1 MPTIVPVLVAISLS
15 HLLNDTLQSLIPAS
29 YPVLRESFH
38 LSFTQIGFIT
48 FAFQFMA
55 SMLQPFIGF
64 YTDKRPQPF
73 SLAIG
78 MGCSLVGLVLLSLS
92 QNYPMLL
99 VSVALVGLGSAIFHP
114 EASRV
119 ANLAAGRRRGLA
131 QGVFQVGGNLGSSLG
146 PLLAALVLAG
156 KSHTQTI
163 WFTPLALVG
172 LFVLLQVGKWYR
184 GHLSQLKAKPK
195 TFTGLEAPSRRRVLV
210 SLGILVV
217 LVFSKYFYMASMTSY
232 FTFYLMGK
240 FGMGV
245 FEAQIRLFVFMF
257 AVAVGTVL
265 GGPLGDRFGR
275 KYVIWFSIL
284 GVAPFTLALP
294 YADPLWTTILT
305 VPIGLILASAFS
317 AIVVYAQEL
326 VPGKIGT
333 ISGIFYGFSFGMGAL
348 GSVLLGML
356 ADHTSLGFVYQ
367 LCAWLPFLGV
377 LAAFLPRLEKALPFP
392 RK

>member
-1 MPTIVPVLVAISLS
+1 METIVPVLVAISLS
-15 HLLNDTLQSLIPAS
+15 HLINDTIQSLIPAS
-29 YPVLRESFH
+29 YPVLRESFY

-78 MGCSLVGLVLLSLS
+78 MACSLVGLVLLSLS

-119 ANLAAGRRRGLA
+119 ANLAAGKRRGLA
-131 QGVFQVGGNLGSSLG
+131 QGVFQVGGNFGSSLG

-156 KSHTQTI
+156 KSHSQTI

-172 LFVLLQVGKWYR
+172 FIVLLQVGKWYQR
-184 GHLSQLKAKPK
+184 HLSQVHPRARSV
-195 TFTGLEAPSRRRVLV
+195 EALATPSRKRVVV
-210 SLGILVV
+210 SLLILFV

-240 FGMGV
+240 FGVGV
-245 FEAQIRLFVFMF
+245 FEAQLRLFLFMF
-257 AVAVGTVL
+257 AVAAGTVL

-294 YADPLWTTILT
+294 YADPLWTAILT
-305 VPIGLILASAFS
+305 VPIGIILASAFS

-333 ISGIFYGFSFGMGAL
+333 ISGIFYGLSFGMGAL
-348 GSVLLGML
+348 GSVVLGMV
-356 ADHTSLGFVYQ
+356 ADQTSLGFVYQ
-367 LCAWLPFLGV
+367 LCAWLPLLGV
-377 LAAFLPRLEKALPFP
+377 LAAFLPRLDHKA
-392 RK
+392 K

>member
-1 MPTIVPVLVAISLS
+1 MPTIVPVLIAISVS
-15 HLLNDTLQSLIPAS
+15 HLLNDTIQSLIPAS
-29 YPVLRESFH
+29 YPVLQQAFH

-55 SMLQPFIGF
+55 SMLQPFIGY

-73 SLAIG
+73 SLAVG
-78 MGCSLVGLVLLSLS
+78 MACSFVGLVLLSLA

-119 ANLAAGRRRGLA
+119 ANLAAGKRRGLA
-131 QGVFQVGGNLGSSLG
+131 QGVFQVGGNFGSSLG

-156 KSHTQTI
+156 RSHTQTI
-163 WFTPLALVG
+163 WFTPIALVG
-172 LFVLLQVGKWYR
+172 FVVLLQVGRWYK
-184 GHLSQLKAKPK
+184 GHLSELKTRPK
-195 TFTGLEAPSRRRVLV
+195 SFGELETPSRKRVIV
-210 SLGILVV
+210 SLAILVV

-240 FGMGV
+240 FGVGV
-245 FEAQIRLFVFMF
+245 FEAQLRLFLFMF
-257 AVAVGTVL
+257 AVAAGTVL

-294 YADPLWTTILT
+294 YADSFWTAVLT

-348 GSVLLGML
+348 GSVVLGML

-367 LCAWLPFLGV
+367 LCAWLPLLGV
-377 LAAFLPRLEKALPFP
+377 LAAFLPRLEKKKEVKA
-392 RK
+392 

>member
-1 MPTIVPVLVAISLS
+1 MPTIVPVLIAISVS
-15 HLLNDTLQSLIPAS
+15 HLLNDTIQSLIPAS

-55 SMLQPFIGF
+55 SMLQPFIGL

-78 MGCSLVGLVLLSLS
+78 MACSFVGLVLLSLS

-119 ANLAAGRRRGLA
+119 ASLAAGRRRGLA

-156 KSHTQTI
+156 RSHTRTI
-163 WFTPLALVG
+163 WFTPLALIGFV
-172 LFVLLQVGKWYR
+172 VLLQVGRWYQ
-184 GHLSQLKAKPK
+184 GHLSQGHAKAK
-195 TFTGLEAPSRRRVLV
+195 TFSGLETPSRKRVLV

-257 AVAVGTVL
+257 AVAAGTVL

-275 KYVIWFSIL
+275 KYIIWFSIL

-348 GSVLLGML
+348 GSVVLGML

-377 LAAFLPRLEKALPFP
+377 LAAFLPRLEKKKELA
-392 RK
+392 K